1 MNTLFL
7 CLDYCIQSC
16 NEHGAFIQYLL
27 CTFEGFPSGSV
38 VKTLP
43 DNAGDVDSIPGLG
56 TSPGG
61 GDGHPLQY
69 SCLEN
74 PMNKGASWATVHRV
88 PKKWIQLGNWACTH
102 TYFML
107 CIILGIEDSTLKQQT
122 KIPAILELIF
132 KELRRCTIKKW
143 ALYGTAEGY

>member
-1 MNTLFL
+1 MYGVFSLSTCLLVNTLFL

-16 NEHGAFIQYLL
+16 NEHGAVIQYLL

-43 DNAGDVDSIPGLG
+43 DNAGDVGSISGLG

-74 PMNKGASWATVHRV
+74 PITKEPHGLQSTGSQRNGYNLAIEHA
-88 PKKWIQLGNWACTH
+88 LTH
-102 TYFML
+102 TL
-107 CIILGIEDSTLKQQT
+107 C
-122 KIPAILELIF
+122 F
-132 KELRRCTIKKW
+132 
-143 ALYGTAEGY
+143 ALF